1 MAVLHSAMEME
12 VVVVAVSTTPT
23 TDQTLSLLISI
34 LALSRRRTWALRC
47 HLRAGFPLP
56 LELWDTPRGHPHLL
70 EAATTTRTA
79 SHTLGGPSSL
89 VINMAVT
96 MARGTTITSPH
107 MVSRDTIS
115 LTTDKAA
122 VTRASIMAPVVTID
136 GMAVTVA
143 DIAISAKAVTAMV
156 PGAMMDMD
164 DTRRSEL
171 ACF

>member
-1 MAVLHSAMEME
+1 
-12 VVVVAVSTTPT
+12 
-23 TDQTLSLLISI
+23 
-34 LALSRRRTWALRC
+34 
-47 HLRAGFPLP
+47 
-56 LELWDTPRGHPHLL
+56 
-70 EAATTTRTA
+70 
-79 SHTLGGPSSL
+79 
-89 VINMAVT
+89 